1 MASMRES
8 RVWSGWVL
16 FAAVLMMI
24 VGAINV
30 IEGIMV
36 LVFRPRTVV
45 VQNQF
50 YVVNLTG
57 WSLTL
62 IVFGGVL
69 AAVGFGLLTARS
81 WARWTAIVL
90 VAIHA
95 IFQVGWLAAYPLW
108 SLLMLAF
115 DVVVLYA
122 LAARWTDT
130 RRGAGEY
137 VPPARSGQEP
147 QHSFDRASTG

>member
-1 MASMRES
+1 MATMRES

-24 VGAINV
+24 TGAINV
-30 IEGIMV
+30 IEGV
-36 LVFRPRTVV
+36 VALVFRQRTIVI
-45 VQNQF
+45 QNQL
-50 YVVNLTG
+50 YVVNMNG
-57 WSLTL
+57 WALTL

-69 AAVGFGLLTARS
+69 VAVGLGLLSARS

-95 IFQVGWLAAYPLW
+95 VFQVGWLAAYPLW
-108 SLLMLAF
+108 SLLMLAL

-130 RRGAGEY
+130 RRWSGEY
-137 VPPARSGQEP
+137 VPPARGGQESQRP
-147 QHSFDRASTG
+147 FDRASTG